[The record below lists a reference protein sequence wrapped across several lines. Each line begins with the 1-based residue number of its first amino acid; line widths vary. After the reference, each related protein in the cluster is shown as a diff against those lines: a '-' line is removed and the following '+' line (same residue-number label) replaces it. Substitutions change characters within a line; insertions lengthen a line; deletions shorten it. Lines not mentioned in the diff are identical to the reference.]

1 MGKSRF
7 AVGALTGL
15 ILLTTFTPSPIFA
28 VDSPFSLDIDVD
40 ETVFSPV
47 FNESN
52 QTSLRILNNGQS
64 EGWDNIMVNIGNLDN
79 FTLDLRVD
87 YVNISE
93 LDNQFDST
101 SPEFLKYV
109 NDDGTNLTLN
119 LTSNSYAN
127 LTLTITPI
135 GQIEAGKYT
144 FDIELASRT
153 ERVYRTTFALTVEE
167 QN

>member
-1 MGKSRF
+1 M
-7 AVGALTGL
+7 
-15 ILLTTFTPSPIFA
+15 
-28 VDSPFSLDIDVD
+28 
-40 ETVFSPV
+40 
-47 FNESN
+47 
-52 QTSLRILNNGQS
+52 
-64 EGWDNIMVNIGNLDN
+64 
-79 FTLDLRVD
+79 DLRVD

-144 FDIELASRT
+144 FNIELLSRT
-153 ERVYRTTFALTVEE
+153 ERVYRTTFALTVEDM
-167 QN
+167 N

>member
-1 MGKSRF
+1 
-7 AVGALTGL
+7 VGALTGL

-40 ETVFSPV
+40 KTDFSPI

-52 QTSLRILNNGQS
+52 HTSLRILNNGQS
-64 EGWDNIMVNIGNLDN
+64 DGWDNITVNIDNLDN

-93 LDNQFDST
+93 LDSQIGPI
-101 SPEFLKYV
+101 SPEFLEYV

-135 GQIEAGKYT
+135 GQVEAGKYI
-144 FDIELASRT
+144 FNIELLSRT
-153 ERVYRTTFALTVEE
+153 ERVYTTTFALTVEE

>member
-1 MGKSRF
+1 MLSQ
-7 AVGALTGL
+7 
-15 ILLTTFTPSPIFA
+15 PSLWP
-28 VDSPFSLDIDVD
+28 L
-40 ETVFSPV
+40 
-47 FNESN
+47 
-52 QTSLRILNNGQS
+52 LRILNNGQS
-64 EGWDNIMVNIGNLDN
+64 EGWDNITVNVGNLDN

-101 SPEFLKYV
+101 SPEFLEYV

-127 LTLTITPI
+127 LTLTITPV
-135 GQIEAGKYT
+135 GQVEAGKYT
-144 FDIELASRT
+144 FNIELLSRT
-153 ERVYRTTFALTVEE
+153 ERVYTTTFALTVEE